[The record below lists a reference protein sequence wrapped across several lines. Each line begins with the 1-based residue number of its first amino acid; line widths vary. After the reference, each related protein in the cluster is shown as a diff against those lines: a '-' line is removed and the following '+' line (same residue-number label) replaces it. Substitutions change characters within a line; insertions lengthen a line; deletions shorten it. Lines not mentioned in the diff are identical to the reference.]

1 MMKFAI
7 SVILLASVCTANPA
21 VAQQFQASADIIGGN
36 GSSYFGRNTGSG
48 DGRGYISDGGR
59 DAFDGFGYYSS
70 GLGGLVLNRQ
80 VELLSGNTYR
90 FFDTFTNNTAS
101 SISQTLSFYGNLGSD
116 GAERVLYNSG
126 GLIVS
131 CQFSG
136 ACYGDPVLALV
147 SGNNG
152 VGRASVSSGSYFAS
166 FSVTVDAGQ
175 SIGLLQYAFL
185 ASAASGTTSADVSLA
200 TSTGQQL
207 LSAPRLQGLTSTQLA
222 QVVNYDLSAVAPVP
236 EPTTWAMML
245 IGFGMIGATA
255 RYRRRTR
262 ATVYA

>member
-7 SVILLASVCTANPA
+7 SAILLASVCTANPA
-21 VAQQFQASADIIGGN
+21 AAQQFQASADIGGGN

-70 GLGGLVLNRQ
+70 GLGGLALNRQ

-90 FFDTFTNNTAS
+90 FFDSFTNNTAS

-116 GAERVLYNSG
+116 GVERVLYNSG

-136 ACYGDPVLALV
+136 ACYSDPVLALV

-175 SIGLLQYAFL
+175 SISLLQYAFL

-236 EPTTWAMML
+236 EPAAWAMML